1 MMVTKEEYAELLQMI
16 LELQDKV
23 NENNTILKSIV
34 DRFMVMDETA
44 EMAAQEII
52 EECQEQEFAA
62 QEVDMENYGFY
73 VRETEKAVMFKNGIG
88 LIAWFPKKAL
98 KGWNTSAKP
107 QKLEVADWCEWE
119 WKKDTYGG

>member
-1 MMVTKEEYAELLQMI
+1 MVSKEEYAELLQY
-16 LELQDKV
+16 LV
-23 NENNTILKSIV
+23 ENNTILKSIV

-52 EECQEQEFAA
+52 EEAQEQELLA
-62 QEVDMENYGFY
+62 QEADMENYGFY

-98 KGWNTSAKP
+98 KGWNTSDKP

-119 WKKDTYGG
+119 WKKDTYKG